1 MRLKRKGRMRGGM
14 RGKNMYFKLSIRNAK
29 RSFSDYLLYLVTVSL
44 LLAIMESS
52 NAVALTGN
60 ELAGFQTASLPFL
73 IVIILI
79 ILICR
84 MNDFMLKQRAKEFAS
99 YLLMGMEK
107 RKLTAMFLGEF
118 WIMGA
123 CCFIIGASCGIA
135 VSGFIYM
142 TILRPDGVSSGIAAS
157 ILGSSIF
164 HTFLYFCLTEGICSF
179 IIGCRLVKMQIGDL
193 IQEEKRSGEFRSM
206 EKCRRWGLLFGSSF
220 VCFLAGVLCIAF
232 LPDKSAFPLISV
244 IAIPLLSTVFSGYRF
259 FFGLLCRAREA
270 HAEFLYRK
278 SRLYPMSWMLSN
290 PGTDALLNAVFCICM
305 LFSAAAFQFGVFLL
319 RSGIPLY
326 DPASQAWMCFLQI
339 SLCILFFVVCF
350 SMQALL
356 LLTEIRREAGNLK
369 ILYYMGKSRT
379 QIKGILQK
387 QIALRLAMPMG
398 MAWLLLFLCTP
409 LVNWKLKVL
418 FPDITENILLKSAGV
433 YSLCVL
439 CFYLLYFAVICRM
452 SISTSSIS
460 TGTMSR

>member
-290 PGTDALLNAVFCICM
+290 PGTDALLNAVFCIGKKPDTDKGDSAKADCAQTGDADGNG
-305 LFSAAAFQFGVFLL
+305 LAAPFSLYAACELEAESTFPRYHGKY
-319 RSGIPLY
+319 S
-326 DPASQAWMCFLQI
+326 AK
-339 SLCILFFVVCF
+339 
-350 SMQALL
+350 
-356 LLTEIRREAGNLK
+356 IRRRIQSVRAVL
-369 ILYYMGKSRT
+369 LPALFCSH
-379 QIKGILQK
+379 LQNEHLNK
-387 QIALRLAMPMG
+387 QHFNRNH
-398 MAWLLLFLCTP
+398 
-409 LVNWKLKVL
+409 VK
-418 FPDITENILLKSAGV
+418 
-433 YSLCVL
+433 
-439 CFYLLYFAVICRM
+439 M
-452 SISTSSIS
+452 SILDGIFRKNGFLFRGIGQRCKET
-460 TGTMSR
+460 T